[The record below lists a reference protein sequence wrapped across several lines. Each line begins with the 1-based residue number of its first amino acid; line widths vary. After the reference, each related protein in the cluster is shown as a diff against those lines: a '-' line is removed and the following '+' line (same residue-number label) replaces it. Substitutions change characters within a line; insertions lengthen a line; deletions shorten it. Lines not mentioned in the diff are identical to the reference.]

1 MSPAICALPPAFA
14 RATRGRVRGAE
25 TRTDLIGKPFH
36 GANAPSLPAR
46 SSSHHLWGIRG
57 HDLAQSAAEEGYS
70 AGDNPE
76 ARKNPDLYSSLE
88 RGGSGATMGTV
99 GPRLAKKPEVLAP
112 CGGWVQLKA
121 AVENGA
127 DCVYFGLT
135 EFNARARAANF
146 TTEELPSVVEYLHA
160 RGVKGYVTFNILVF
174 DGELENAERRIRAI
188 ARAGVDAVIVQD
200 VGVVEL
206 FRRVAPGLP
215 VHGSTQMTITSA
227 EGAEFARQLG
237 VERVVVGRELSVR
250 EISKVREG
258 TSAEVEAF
266 VHGAMCVSYSG
277 QCFSSEAWGGRSAN
291 RGQCAQACRMPY
303 GLLVDG
309 ALRDLGDIKYLLS
322 PQDLMA
328 VERVPELVRAGVSC
342 FKIEG
347 RLKGP
352 EYVALTTQV
361 YRRAVDAAWEELT
374 GEKAA
379 SVRGGAGLLSPE
391 ERRELELVF
400 ARGQDAEHRGLTMG
414 FMDGVQHQELV
425 RGRAPRHR
433 GTLVGEVVCVT
444 RQGGVV
450 VDVAAPLKRGDG
462 VVFDRGL
469 PEEDEEGGSVFELFD
484 TEGRSLAQMPEEGK
498 AIPGGVQQ
506 VELRF
511 AKGAVNCAR
520 VQEGDLVWC
529 TRDPALENRLR
540 ATYDGQATAALRRSP
555 VTARAYGRVGERL
568 CVIFRDEQGRE
579 GSGESEGSIQAA
591 SSRPLDLASLTKAV
605 GGLGDTT
612 LELVGALDTSG
623 LALEEGIFLPVK
635 EMKAARR
642 AAAAALEEAR
652 LTHGRAQGL
661 ISSTTLPGLRKAA
674 IASAATAAAG
684 GGAGPAA
691 GKGEGAGAQ
700 VTVLCRSPAQVVEA
714 CKLPWLRE
722 VIVDFLEVQGLQ
734 AACEGVRAAGK
745 RCVVATPRVL
755 KPDEERLWKF
765 YLRLPSDAL
774 LVRSAGMLHRLQE
787 LGGAGAVLEDGLAIP
802 ELHGDF
808 SLNAANV
815 LAAGLLL
822 GSGLS
827 RLTPCHDLN
836 ADQMV
841 GLAEALGGAAGGE
854 DGGSVGAAAL
864 ECIVHQHLPIF
875 HTEHCVFC
883 RFLSDGNSYKD
894 CGHPCEDHT
903 VHLRDGAGK
912 DHLVLADMGCRN
924 TVFNAQ
930 AQSGA
935 DFVPRL
941 AAAGYRYFRVELV
954 DEPAEAVGP
963 LLDNY
968 RKLLA
973 QDMTAAQ
980 MWKWLGQIPDA
991 NGHANGVSMG
1001 SLQPGKER
1009 ARESLRPTARR

>member
-462 VVFDRGL
+462 CVGKVPLNPCSSSPLLL
-469 PEEDEEGGSVFELFD
+469 P
-484 TEGRSLAQMPEEGK
+484 P
-498 AIPGGVQQ
+498 P
-506 VELRF
+506 
-511 AKGAVNCAR
+511 
-520 VQEGDLVWC
+520 
-529 TRDPALENRLR
+529 PASPWAEPKIVHCSITGWYSI
-540 ATYDGQATAALRRSP
+540 AGCPRR
-555 VTARAYGRVGERL
+555 T
-568 CVIFRDEQGRE
+568 
-579 GSGESEGSIQAA
+579 
-591 SSRPLDLASLTKAV
+591 
-605 GGLGDTT
+605 
-612 LELVGALDTSG
+612 
-623 LALEEGIFLPVK
+623 
-635 EMKAARR
+635 RR
-642 AAAAALEEAR
+642 AAP
-652 LTHGRAQGL
+652 
-661 ISSTTLPGLRKAA
+661 SSSFSTPR
-674 IASAATAAAG
+674 
-684 GGAGPAA
+684 GGASLRCRRRARPSP
-691 GKGEGAGAQ
+691 GACSRSSCASRKERSTARGCRRATWCGA
-700 VTVLCRSPAQVVEA
+700 P
-714 CKLPWLRE
+714 
-722 VIVDFLEVQGLQ
+722 
-734 AACEGVRAAGK
+734 
-745 RCVVATPRVL
+745 ATPPWR
-755 KPDEERLWKF
+755 
-765 YLRLPSDAL
+765 
-774 LVRSAGMLHRLQE
+774 
-787 LGGAGAVLEDGLAIP
+787 
-802 ELHGDF
+802 
-808 SLNAANV
+808 
-815 LAAGLLL
+815 
-822 GSGLS
+822 
-827 RLTPCHDLN
+827 
-836 ADQMV
+836 
-841 GLAEALGGAAGGE
+841 
-854 DGGSVGAAAL
+854 
-864 ECIVHQHLPIF
+864 
-875 HTEHCVFC
+875 
-883 RFLSDGNSYKD
+883 
-894 CGHPCEDHT
+894 
-903 VHLRDGAGK
+903 
-912 DHLVLADMGCRN
+912 
-924 TVFNAQ
+924 
-930 AQSGA
+930 
-935 DFVPRL
+935 
-941 AAAGYRYFRVELV
+941 
-954 DEPAEAVGP
+954 
-963 LLDNY
+963 
-968 RKLLA
+968 
-973 QDMTAAQ
+973 TACA
-980 MWKWLGQIPDA
+980 P
-991 NGHANGVSMG
+991 
-1001 SLQPGKER
+1001 PT
-1009 ARESLRPTARR
+1009 TARPRPPCAAPP